1 MEEATYRM
9 RENLANAVHFK
20 GPDNQNMRQLKKYT
34 SKNSM
39 TQ

>member
-20 GPDNQNMRQLKKYT
+20 GPDNQNMRQLKNILPK
-34 SKNSM
+34 